1 MDEHLAILANSVCE
15 GLELSPS
22 MIWSEPVDVPS
33 YIIRKF
39 KSRVNSF
46 GLEIPSMHSLTYNR
60 PDLHFFRSSESRKHL
75 IDYLCRLGQIA
86 SELECSNLVFGSARS
101 RSIGDLDSVQC
112 TSLLVDSLGQ
122 IANRLAPLGVSI
134 LIEPLSEG
142 ETDCINTA
150 EDAVELIQKVNHPN
164 FALHIDLRSVF
175 AGREDLENI
184 WATYDTYVRHCHV
197 ADPDMRPP
205 SLDCPEHLR
214 AAKAIQSSSYDSY
227 ISIEIKRC
235 FGETTKVVEKSINFV
250 KHTYLFS

>member
-1 MDEHLAILANSVCE
+1 MDEHLTILANSGCD

-22 MIWSEPVDVPS
+22 MIWSEPIDAPLNT
-33 YIIRKF
+33 IRKF
-39 KSRVNSF
+39 KNRVNSF

-60 PDLHFFRSSESRKHL
+60 PDLHFFRSSESREHL
-75 IDYLCRLGQIA
+75 IDYLERLGQIA

-101 RSIGDLDSVQC
+101 RSIGDLDIVRC
-112 TSLLVDSLGQ
+112 ASLLVDSLGQ

-134 LIEPLSEG
+134 LIEPLSES
-142 ETDCINTA
+142 ETDCINSI
-150 EDAVELIQKVNHPN
+150 EEAVELIRKVSHPN

-175 AGREDLENI
+175 AGKEDLDNI
-184 WATYDTYVRHCHV
+184 WTKYDNYIRHCHV

-205 SLDCPEHLR
+205 SQNCPEHLR

-235 FGETTKVVEKSINFV
+235 FGETTKAVETSIDFV
-250 KHTYLFS
+250 KQTYLL